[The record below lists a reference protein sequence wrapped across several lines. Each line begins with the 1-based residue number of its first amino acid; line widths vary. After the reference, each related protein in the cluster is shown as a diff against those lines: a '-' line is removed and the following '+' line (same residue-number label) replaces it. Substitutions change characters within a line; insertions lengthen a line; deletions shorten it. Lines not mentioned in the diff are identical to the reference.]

1 MNIFIFHRDFR
12 IEDNLGL
19 AQLAKEEKEIYL
31 LFILTKVQ
39 TKNNNYFS
47 PRSFDALVYCL
58 KQLNEKIHINI
69 IQSETEATAIKGL
82 LDQGNKINKI
92 YTNLDY
98 SPFAIN
104 RSKQMRELA
113 KLNNFIYREFNDY
126 SLVAPETIK
135 TSQNSY
141 YTVFT
146 PFWNK
151 LKLTFNNNDIPRY
164 PVNQFFAEKVKASD
178 LLFDIT
184 NLPSNDFNLPLTPE
198 QVKKAIDSL
207 DQDYQNQRDLLYLT
221 NGTAN
226 ISTALKFG
234 VVSIRQCYLWSIEKF
249 GNFDNPFARQLAWRD
264 FYYQATFN
272 AQLYQQWNFS
282 DNWNKKMT
290 IKWTNN
296 SDWFEKWKKG
306 ETGFALVDAGM
317 KQLNT
322 TGIMHNRARMVC
334 ASFLVKNLQ
343 IDWRKGEQYFA
354 QQLIDYDPIINQCS
368 WQWVAGTGFDAQP
381 FFRIFN
387 PELQQK
393 KFDPQLIYCDKFLDN
408 HDLVEKIIDYKDSTK
423 KALAIYDVK

>member
-12 IEDNLGL
+12 IEDNFGL
-19 AQLAKEEKEIYL
+19 AQLASEEKEIYL
-31 LFILTKVQ
+31 LFIFTKVQ
-39 TKNNNYFS
+39 TKDNNYFS
-47 PRSFDALVYCL
+47 PRSFAALVYCL
-58 KQLNEKIHINI
+58 KQLQQKIHINI
-69 IQSETEATAIKGL
+69 LQSETETAAIKILIDEG
-82 LDQGNKINKI
+82 QKINKI
-92 YTNLDY
+92 YTNRDY

-113 KLNNFIYREFNDY
+113 KQYNFIYREFNDY

-151 LKLTFNNNDIPRY
+151 LKLTFSNIAIATY
-164 PVNQFFAEKVKASD
+164 KVSPFLGQKLKTSD

-184 NLPSNDFNLPLTPE
+184 SLPANNFNLPLTPE

-207 DQDYQNQRDLLYLT
+207 EQEYQNQRDLLYLI

-234 VVSIRQCYLWSIEKF
+234 VVSMRQCYLWSIEKF

-272 AQLYQQWNFS
+272 AQLYQQWTFS
-282 DNWNKKMT
+282 ENWNKNMT

-296 SDWFEKWKKG
+296 PDWFEKWKNGK
-306 ETGFALVDAGM
+306 TGFALVDAGM
-317 KQLNT
+317 KQLKA
-322 TGIMHNRARMVC
+322 TGLMHNRARMVC

-393 KFDPQLIYCDKFLDN
+393 KFDPQFIYCDKFLNN
-408 HDLVEKIIDYKDSTK
+408 HEQIEKIIDYKTSTK
-423 KALAIYDVK
+423 KALEIYHVK